1 MPNSATSGRGEAVCG
16 SFFPLL
22 ADWLCVAVWSLLA
35 AAPAFWPAWSE
46 VEAALPDCE
55 AFGSVL
61 WVLLAAPVVSEVL
74 GGGVEV
80 LGVVDCCVL

>member
-1 MPNSATSGRGEAVCG
+1 MS
-16 SFFPLL
+16 
-22 ADWLCVAVWSLLA
+22 VWSLLA
-35 AAPAFWPAWSE
+35 AAPAFWPDWSD

-55 AFGSVL
+55 ALPDWSVL
-61 WVLLAAPVVSEVL
+61 WVLLAAPVVSGLL